1 MKRGLLVVLLI
12 WGILCFTGCNENNSV
27 ENSLQSDIS
36 NAESSESSEEN
47 SEESKL
53 VKPQESSVASNIS
66 DILAGSNVYNYI
78 KAFECMESAKLH
90 GTIKHTVSG
99 SDSVSE
105 YYCYKDGDKLLSIVK
120 VNGEIGWAELQDG
133 NKYYALNMEDK
144 VYEKLDSLSLNT
156 YNELLM
162 LFKCADGFEA
172 KGAKEAIH
180 LSNSEYGINS
190 FLDCT
195 IETDGIKINIVKN
208 DGTSTG
214 KEISISVGK
223 LKDEDKKLFDISG
236 YTEQEEESSDVN
248 IDEISIPKELE

>member
-12 WGILCFTGCNENNSV
+12 WGILCFTGCKADNSV

-36 NAESSESSEEN
+36 STEVNESSEVSET
-47 SEESKL
+47 SEL
-53 VKPQESSVASNIS
+53 QKPEESSVVSNIS

-78 KAFECMESAKLH
+78 KAFEGMDSAKLY
-90 GTIKHTVSG
+90 GTIKHTVG
-99 SDSVSE
+99 DSDSISE
-105 YYCYKDGDKLLSIVK
+105 YYCYKDSGKLLSIVK
-120 VNGEIGWAELQDG
+120 INGEIGWAELQDK
-133 NKYYALNMEDK
+133 NKYYALNIEDK

-162 LFKCADGFEA
+162 LFDCADGFEA
-172 KGAKEAIH
+172 KGAREAIH

-190 FLDCT
+190 YLDCT
-195 IETDGIKINIVKN
+195 IETDGVKINIVKN

-223 LKDEDKKLFDISG
+223 LKEEDKKLFDISG
-236 YTEQEEESSDVN
+236 YTEQKEESSTVN
-248 IDEISIPKELE
+248 IDEISIPRELE

>member
-12 WGILCFTGCNENNSV
+12 WGIMCFTGCNGSNSA
-27 ENSLQSDIS
+27 ENSLQSEIS
-36 NAESSESSEEN
+36 NTEVSEI

-78 KAFECMESAKLH
+78 KAFEGMDSAKLY
-90 GTIKHTVSG
+90 GTIKHTVG
-99 SDSVSE
+99 DSDSVSE

-120 VNGEIGWAELQDG
+120 INGEIGWAELKDKD
-133 NKYYALNMEDK
+133 KYYALNIEDK

-162 LFKCADGFEA
+162 LFNCADGFEA
-172 KGAKEAIH
+172 KGAREAIH
-180 LSNSEYGINS
+180 LSNSEYGIDS
-190 FLDCT
+190 FLGCT
-195 IETDGIKINIVKN
+195 IETDGIKMNIVKN

-223 LKDEDKKLFDISG
+223 LKEEDKKLFDISG
-236 YTEQEEESSDVN
+236 YTEQKEESSVVN